1 MMQDKITL
9 RLTTKALQSTCLI
22 PASAVRGQGEE
33 GRYVYY
39 AEQEESAFAGK
50 KITVRKMPVKV
61 LSENAS
67 TVSIEEDISNFK
79 IIYMEDRHINESDTV
94 MQYEE

>member
-1 MMQDKITL
+1 
-9 RLTTKALQSTCLI
+9 
-22 PASAVRGQGEE
+22 
-33 GRYVYY
+33 
-39 AEQEESAFAGK
+39 
-50 KITVRKMPVKV
+50 MPVKV